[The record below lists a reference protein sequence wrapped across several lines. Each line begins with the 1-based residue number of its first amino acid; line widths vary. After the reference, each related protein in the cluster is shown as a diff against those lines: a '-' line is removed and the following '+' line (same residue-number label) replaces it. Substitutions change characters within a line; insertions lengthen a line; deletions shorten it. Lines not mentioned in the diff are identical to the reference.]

1 MKIDPALWFKVQ
13 NELTFLGMRFSLP
26 NEQRNCPMIYAGFF
40 DEMWQWL
47 VSLTSYQLYATEYP
61 SVVKRAS
68 IASKS
73 SQLVDRIQA
82 DLVSKGLIEEGSV

>member
-1 MKIDPALWFKVQ
+1 
-13 NELTFLGMRFSLP
+13 
-26 NEQRNCPMIYAGFF
+26 MIYAGFF